1 MSIKYILIL
10 CVIVQSLYSIQIQ
23 AQNTLYWRIFLKDK
37 GSSEFKS
44 GSPLYLSTEALH
56 TEKSKNRRL
65 KNNPDSLIFTIED
78 APIYQPY
85 LDTLQTYVNRVRLHL
100 RWGNY
105 VVVSADSNQIN
116 EVKKLSF
123 VKNVQRTASKLFPQQ
138 KALSKNST
146 FINDPINNLKILTPD
161 IDNCGIFRYGPSYN
175 QAALLQVPFVH
186 SLGITG
192 KDALI
197 SFLDSGFRWKQH
209 FATKN
214 AQVLDERDYIQLDSI
229 TANQPGDVDG
239 QDHHGSICFSTVS
252 GFLQDSLIGISPHSS
267 FLLAKTEDIP
277 TEQHL
282 EEDNYAAAVEWTESQ
297 GTDII
302 SSSLGYSVF
311 NQPDEENYLFSDF
324 DGKTTITSKWVNK
337 AVKRGVVCITAA
349 GNDGPKDS
357 TIITPSDADSVIA
370 VAALAPDTTIAG
382 FTSRGPRGDG
392 KIKPDIAAQGVGVIC
407 IQHDD
412 TTKLTSANG
421 TSLAT
426 PLMAGISGLLL
437 SAFPELTSSEVRRVF
452 YATAKNAKEKNNA
465 IGYGLANVKQAM
477 LEAGIIVSPFITYP
491 INNRQRVAC
500 YIMSKTA
507 IVNPK
512 LSVYN
517 SNRLQ
522 LYTLYPT
529 DTPHLFAADIPHNQI
544 KNNTISCY
552 VDIKDSE
559 FRKRRYPVILPGYDS
574 TVAISINQETYPCGI
589 DTNLLPK
596 HTYPMHVEEQ
606 LSTNIN
612 DHIEVKAGE
621 ILTINQYDIQG
632 GLIHNTTLALP
643 EGNYSIN
650 ELPHIIHSSSWSALA
665 IFKNNALLTTHII
678 TPTY

>member
-214 AQVLDERDYIQLDSI
+214 AQVLDERDYIQLDSV

-621 ILTINQYDIQG
+621 LLTINQYDIQG

>member
-1 MSIKYILIL
+1 MSIKYILLL
-10 CVIVQSLYSIQIQ
+10 CVIVQSSYSIQIQ

-116 EVKKLSF
+116 VVKNLSF
-123 VKNVQRTASKLFPQQ
+123 VNNVQRTASKLFPQQ
-138 KALSKNST
+138 KSLSKNST
-146 FINDPINNLKILTPD
+146 FINDPINNLKILTPN

-175 QAALLQVPFVH
+175 QAALLQVPFIH

-214 AQVLDERDYIQLDSI
+214 AQVIDERDYIQLDSI
-229 TANQPGDVDG
+229 TSNQPGDVDG

-282 EEDNYAAAVEWTESQ
+282 EEDNYAAAIEWTESQ
-297 GTDII
+297 GTDIV

-357 TIITPSDADSVIA
+357 TLITPSDADSVIA

-392 KIKPDIAAQGVGVIC
+392 KIKPDIATQGVGVIC

-500 YIMSKTA
+500 YIMSKSA

-522 LYTLYPT
+522 SYTLYPT

-552 VDIKDSE
+552 VDVKDSE
-559 FRKRRYPVILPGYDS
+559 FRKRRYPVILPGCDS

-606 LSTNIN
+606 LSTNIK

-621 ILTINQYDIQG
+621 ILTIYQYDVQG
-632 GLIHNTTLALP
+632 GLIHNTSLALP

-650 ELPHIIHSSSWSALA
+650 ELPQIIHINSWSALA